1 MLQVR
6 AWPGE
11 QFIIKLTAKDQFSQP
26 TVANARFY
34 FNNPTL
40 VKKISIN
47 VVQTQKLIKLVH
59 MQDNNMLVRFNPQ
72 FVVIDSGDSG
82 QNIMTI
88 NNIFQ
93 VTYSISSGGALT
105 TDMPLGS
112 VTIDDPTLN
121 TLV

>member
-1 MLQVR
+1 MQVR

-11 QFIIKLTAKDQFSQP
+11 QFIIELTAKDQFSQP

-40 VKKISIN
+40 VKKISID

-59 MQDNNMLVRFNPQ
+59 MQDMLVRFNPQ
-72 FVVIDSGDSG
+72 LVVIDSG
-82 QNIMTI
+82 QNMTL

-93 VTYSISSGGALT
+93 LTYSISSGGALT
-105 TDMPLGS
+105 TNVPLGN

-121 TLV
+121 TLVIV